1 MFPELQHLAPLLVA
15 QAPQGGCAGGQEQL
29 LLPIIMFAIL
39 YFVWIRPASK
49 ERKTHAEMLKN
60 LKRGDKVVTTSG
72 MIGTIA
78 DKSEETL
85 TVEVARNVKIEMLKS
100 AIAKRVKTPEELA
113 AAGKKPDSGKKPEA
127 SKKSEASK
135 KPEAPK
141 KPEPPQTDGGEPA
154 KKKG

>member
-1 MFPELQHLAPLLVA
+1 MYPELQHLAPLLAA

-49 ERKTHAEMLKN
+49 ERKSHAEMLKN

-100 AIAKRVKTPEELA
+100 AIAKRVKTPEEVA
-113 AAGKKPDSGKKPEA
+113 AAGKKTDA
-127 SKKSEASK
+127 A
-135 KPEAPK
+135 K
-141 KPEPPQTDGGEPA
+141 KPEPPTKKPEPSKKDGGEPA